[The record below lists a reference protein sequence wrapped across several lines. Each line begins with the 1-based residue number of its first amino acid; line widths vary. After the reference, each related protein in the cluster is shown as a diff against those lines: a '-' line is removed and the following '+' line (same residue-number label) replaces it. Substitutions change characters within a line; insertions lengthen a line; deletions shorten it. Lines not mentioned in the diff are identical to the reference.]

1 MHPALWVS
9 KTGLDAQQTNIST
22 ISNNLANASTIGFKK
37 SRAVFEDLFYQNINQ
52 PGGKST
58 QDTTLPSGLMLGA
71 GSKVV
76 ATQKVFTQGNTQ
88 TTNNAMDMM
97 IEGDGFF
104 QVLLPDGNIG
114 YTRNGQFTI
123 NDQGI
128 LVTSGSGYPVQPEV
142 RIEDND
148 AVSIT
153 VGTDG
158 EVSIRRRGE
167 QENSSTTSLTIVDFI
182 NPGGLEPIGQ
192 NLFLPTG
199 ASGDPQEGTP
209 GLEGFGSIRQSMLET
224 SNVNVT
230 EELVNMI
237 EAQRVYEMNS
247 KVISTVDQ
255 MLSYVNQQL

>member
-22 ISNNLANASTIGFKK
+22 ISNNLANASTVGYKK

-52 PGGKST
+52 PGGQSSQNT
-58 QDTTLPSGLMLGA
+58 ELPSGLMLGA

-76 ATQKVFTQGNTQ
+76 ATQKVHTNGNAQ
-88 TTNNAMDMM
+88 TTSNALDLM

-114 YTRNGQFTI
+114 YSRNGQFTLDGEGAI
-123 NDQGI
+123 
-128 LVTSGSGYPVQPEV
+128 VTSGSGYRLEPEIV
-142 RIEDND
+142 IPDN
-148 AVSIT
+148 AISIS
-153 VGTDG
+153 VGNDG
-158 EVSIRRRGE
+158 EVSVRVRG
-167 QENSSTTSLTIVDFI
+167 QQNNQVLGQITTVDFI

-192 NLFLPTG
+192 NMYLPTG
-199 ASGDPQEGTP
+199 ASGDPQEGVP
-209 GLEGFGSIRQSMLET
+209 GLEGLGSIRQSMLET

-247 KVISTVDQ
+247 KVISSVDK
-255 MLSYVNQQL
+255 MMSFVNQQL

>member
-22 ISNNLANASTIGFKK
+22 ISNNLANASTIGYKK

-52 PGGKST
+52 PGGQSSQNT
-58 QDTTLPSGLMLGA
+58 ELPTGLMLGA

-76 ATQKVFTQGNTQ
+76 ATQKVHTNGNAQ
-88 TTNNAMDMM
+88 TTSNSLDMM
-97 IEGDGFF
+97 VEGDGFF
-104 QVLLPDGNIG
+104 QILLPDGNTG
-114 YTRNGQFTI
+114 YTRNGQFTLDSEGAI
-123 NDQGI
+123 
-128 LVTSGSGYPVQPEV
+128 VTSGSGYRLEPEIV
-142 RIEDND
+142 IPED
-148 AVSIT
+148 AISIT
-153 VGTDG
+153 VGNDG
-158 EVSIRRRGE
+158 EVSVRVRG
-167 QENSSTTSLTIVDFI
+167 QQNNQVVGQITTADFI

-192 NLFLPTG
+192 NLYLPTG

-209 GLEGFGSIRQSMLET
+209 GLEGLGSVRQSMLET

-247 KVISTVDQ
+247 KVISSVDK
-255 MLSYVNQQL
+255 MMSFVNQQL